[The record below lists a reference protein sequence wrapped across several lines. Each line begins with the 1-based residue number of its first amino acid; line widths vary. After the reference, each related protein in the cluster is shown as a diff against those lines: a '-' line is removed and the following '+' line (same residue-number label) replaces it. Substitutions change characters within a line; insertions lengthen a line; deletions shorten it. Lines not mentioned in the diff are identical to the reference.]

1 MHQYN
6 VFVKL
11 FFCFSMFANFN
22 YRLYSFNIF
31 NTYAEKR
38 FSGTLNK
45 VYVCM
50 YVCMNARKGSLAF
63 LDEYFQVLNVFHEVS
78 DVFQLTCLHK
88 ITQSRSV
95 RFTYGRHL
103 TALCRV
109 GKEKQNKTKQNNM
122 KKTSKQTNKQKTKQ
136 NKKQPNKK
144 KEQVQN
150 IKTSSQFDLN
160 KGSCDHY
167 GETRIW

>member
-1 MHQYN
+1 
-6 VFVKL
+6 
-11 FFCFSMFANFN
+11 MFANFN

-31 NTYAEKR
+31 NIYAEKR

-50 YVCMNARKGSLAF
+50 YVCMNARRGSLAF

-78 DVFQLTCLHK
+78 DVFQLTCLPK

-103 TALCRV
+103 SSLCRV
-109 GKEKQNKTKQNNM
+109 GKEKQNKTKQNNT
-122 KKTSKQTNKQKTKQ
+122 KKNKQTNKQNKTK
-136 NKKQPNKK
+136 KQTNKK

-160 KGSCDHY
+160 KGSCYHY
-167 GETRIW
+167 GEKRIW